1 MLPCRRFFGLRPEFA
16 LWFALRFQ
24 LWFALWYQLRFTVP
38 DFGMPCFA
46 DGCAGFRQS
55 WDFEISISTK
65 GDCSVALL
73 AARTGRVVVARRR
86 LSRISRRAVPVF
98 DLLAVLR
105 TAGCLG
111 RCWRQ
116 PIVPAPAWKR
126 AA

>member
-1 MLPCRRFFGLRPEFA
+1 MMLSCRRFFRLRPGFA
-16 LWFALRFQ
+16 LWYQ

-65 GDCSVALL
+65 GDRSVALL

-86 LSRISRRAVPVF
+86 LSRISRRAVPAPASPVHQ
-98 DLLAVLR
+98 
-105 TAGCLG
+105 TADRLG
-111 RCWRQ
+111 RRWHQ
-116 PIVPAPAWKR
+116 PTTTRHR